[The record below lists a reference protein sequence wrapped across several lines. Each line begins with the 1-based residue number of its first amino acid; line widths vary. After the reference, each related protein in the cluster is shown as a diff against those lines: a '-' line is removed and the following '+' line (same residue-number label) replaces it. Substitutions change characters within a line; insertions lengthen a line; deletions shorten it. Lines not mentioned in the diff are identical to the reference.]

1 MGVRVGALVEGRLG
15 RRLLLGLRRLSRH
28 LRHGIML
35 RYIEGDRGRGGLG
48 VIGMNRMGLEGS
60 FVLPYVNFLGS

>member
-15 RRLLLGLRRLSRH
+15 RRPLGLRRLSRH

-48 VIGMNRMGLEGS
+48 VIGMNLMGLEGS